1 MTRIFNFLG
10 NNKNKELVKLARGIR
25 NAFKSVKS
33 ELDDHLE
40 SINQNTSEI
49 QANQGLLTELDAK
62 LDKISE
68 RLDELEL
75 VVNPDRAKKLDAR
88 LTPREQE
95 VFMAL
100 YTGKRVSPKQAAKIL
115 GFTEDMVNMYI
126 LNITSKGVPVR
137 REIVDDVLVFSLDP
151 EFKDLQARRN
161 VLEIDPRIAKQVA
174 MHKI

>member
-1 MTRIFNFLG
+1 LS
-10 NNKNKELVKLARGIR
+10 NNKNKELVKLARGIQR
-25 NAFKSVKS
+25 AFKAVKG

-49 QANQGLLTELDAK
+49 QASSSLLSELDAK

-75 VVNPDRAKKLDAR
+75 VLNPAKSKKLEIK

-95 VFMAL
+95 VFMTL
-100 YTGKRVSPKQAAKIL
+100 YLGKRMPPAQIAKIL

-126 LNITSKGVPVR
+126 LNIISKGVPVR
-137 REIVDDVLVFSLDP
+137 RELVDDVLVFSLDS

-161 VLEIDPRIAKQVA
+161 VLEIDPRIAKQLA
-174 MHKI
+174 MHKL